1 MPFMNKLTDE
11 QAEICNAVG
20 RAEGSLQVRAYAG
33 TGKTSTIEAA
43 AERVREPALA
53 LAFNSKIAKELARR
67 LPANFQSKTLNGLGH
82 GAIMRSIDKGTPNV
96 DSQKVGKLVR
106 SVANEWKTYISNE
119 QWDDIKSAVA
129 AAQAAGISPND
140 IGNPLMLDTF
150 DNWYSIID
158 VNPNDA
164 DFVIKM
170 AREVLELD
178 INLVRSGHISFD
190 DQVYYPTV
198 IGGRLPR
205 FPKIFVDEAQDLSPL
220 NHKMISLCTRSE
232 GTNIMAVGDPRQA
245 IYAFRGADSSSMDNM
260 RWIASEW
267 EDLALTLTFRCP
279 KVVVDRQQQHA
290 PGYRAHTENAL
301 GVVLEPPGNEEGMPE
316 WSWDWIRGH
325 LASMPTGFVHPG
337 EQSCAIICR
346 NNAPL
351 LSLAFKLIRGGI
363 GCQMLGRDIGSG
375 LINFT
380 RRITKVEEMPIAQF
394 AIKMQEYVGKECALA
409 EANSKPERAER
420 LRDQESCVVATM
432 EGAGPSTVGDLRT
445 SLEHLF
451 KRDGMP
457 IVLSSGHRAKGLE
470 WPMVIHLD
478 PWRIPS
484 KQAQMAASE
493 GNLMPIE
500 QEWNL
505 RYVTETRTKHTL
517 VNADLETFH

>member
-1 MPFMNKLTDE
+1 MPYQLTDE
-11 QAEICNAVG
+11 QVAICDAVG
-20 RAEGSLQVRAYAG
+20 KAQGSLQVRAYAG

-43 AERVREPALA
+43 AQRVKEPALA
-53 LAFNSKIAKELARR
+53 LAFNKKIADELKKR
-67 LPANFQSKTLNGLGH
+67 LPANFQSKTLNGLGF

-96 DSQKVGKLVR
+96 DGQKVGKLVR
-106 SVANEWKTYISNE
+106 SIAQEQRTFITNE
-119 QWDDIKSAVA
+119 QWDDVKSAVA
-129 AAQAAGISPND
+129 AAQAAGISPGD
-140 IGNPLMLDTF
+140 KGDPLLEDTF
-150 DNWYSIID
+150 ENWYSVID

-164 DFVIKM
+164 DFVIRL
-170 AREVLELD
+170 ARDVLEAD
-178 INLVRSGHISFD
+178 INLVRSGHMSYD
-190 DQVYYPTV
+190 DQVYYPTI

-220 NHKMISLCTRSE
+220 NHKMISLCTRDD

-245 IYAFRGADSSSMDNM
+245 IYAFRGADSSSMDSM
-260 RWIASEW
+260 RWIAEDW

-279 KVVVDRQQQHA
+279 KAVVQRQQAHA
-290 PGYRAHTENAL
+290 PGYRAYEKNAL
-301 GVVLEPPGNEEGMPE
+301 GAVLAPPGGETGLPE

-325 LASMPTGFVHPG
+325 LSEMPSGFMSPSG
-337 EQSCAIICR
+337 GQSCAIICR

-380 RRITKVEEMPIAQF
+380 RRITKVDEMPIAQF
-394 AIKMQEYVGKECALA
+394 AIRMQEWVGKECELA
-409 EANSKPERAER
+409 ELNQKPERAER
-420 LRDQESCVVATM
+420 IRDQESCVVATM
-432 EGAGPSTVGDLRT
+432 EGAHPSTVGDLRL
-445 SLEHLF
+445 SLEQLF

-457 IVLSSGHRAKGLE
+457 IVLSSGHRSKGLE

-484 KQAQMAASE
+484 KQALFAQSQ
-493 GNLMPIE
+493 GNFKPLE
-500 QEWNL
+500 QEYNL
-505 RYVTETRTKHTL
+505 NYVTETRTKHTL